1 MYLLDPFYLS
11 KTWNWNIAKLK
22 IWHTFLNLKFCW
34 QRSHKTESTN
44 NVLYLRCYRRLS
56 MYLIDMVLN
65 VELRNA
71 LTLIVAKDNNLS
83 GAIFNLLLFLA
94 FLKHPVIYVM
104 KILRHQELC
113 YTPILEFIIHQTNNT
128 GYLNRTVGR

>member
-1 MYLLDPFYLS
+1 MYLLDPLNLS
-11 KTWNWNIAKLK
+11 KTWNWNTAKLK
-22 IWHTFLNLKFCW
+22 IWYTFLNLKFCW

-56 MYLIDMVLN
+56 MYLIDIFLN
-65 VELRNA
+65 VKLRNTLA
-71 LTLIVAKDNNLS
+71 LIVAKDNNLS
-83 GAIFNLLLFLA
+83 GAIFNLLLFPA
-94 FLKHPVIYVM
+94 FLKQSVIYVM

-113 YTPILEFIIHQTNNT
+113 YTPILEFIIRQTNNT